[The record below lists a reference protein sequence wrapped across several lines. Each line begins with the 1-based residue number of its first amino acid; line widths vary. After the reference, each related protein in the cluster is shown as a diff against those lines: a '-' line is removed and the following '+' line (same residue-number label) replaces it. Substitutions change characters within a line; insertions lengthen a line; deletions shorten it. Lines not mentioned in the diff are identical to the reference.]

1 MPKLPSKVETEE
13 KTQFINYLKS
23 KDKKASTITEYT
35 RKYDA
40 IYNSIE
46 RPLKELTYREITE
59 YLSTVKNVNTRASQL
74 NIFILLNEDN
84 EELKDKLKKK
94 RESIQED
101 ILDYTQSYNNEIKA
115 VPLEVLF
122 NYMDQ
127 LWEEGKWDKYIIN
140 YLLLNYYV
148 RNEDV
153 NVYLY
158 DSDVKPKGNENFLQR
173 VNKNTIMYQR
183 NKYKTYDIHG
193 QKTEYIKDKK
203 FITAFDKLS
212 EEQDRLINKKA
223 IGTEVK
229 NATYDGLGETKY
241 LKFAIDDI
249 RNTGDIDRLVEISR
263 SRGTD
268 IKLLLSSYNLKMQ
281 IK

>member
-1 MPKLPSKVETEE
+1 MPKLPSKVDTAE

-40 IYNSIE
+40 IYNNIE

-241 LKFAIDDI
+241 LKFVIDNI
-249 RNTGDIDRLVEISR
+249 RETGDIDKLVEVSR

-268 IKLLLSSYNLKMQ
+268 IKLLLSSYNLKMN